1 MSFLNLLQSVGDRLG
16 ILEAPAKPEAGAP
29 AKIVMR
35 TVTFAELK
43 SEIRSEEVRTLA
55 DLPAELTIPFEKV
68 FEAAGVQAAAQG
80 WNVARLKSLLATDA
94 FRGKEKSV
102 AQQALLNLLSIE
114 RVPPENLIREAVA
127 QDQALDAFEAAVCR
141 KVADHMGAA
150 EHQIAELEN
159 KIKALETE
167 REKLA
172 AKVQLDREK
181 LREWRQ
187 GKRAYE
193 RELASAIAYLTDHAV
208 ISTDTLAE

>member
-1 MSFLNLLQSVGDRLG
+1 MSFLNLLQTVGDRLG
-16 ILEAPAKPEAGAP
+16 ILEAPAKQETGAP

-55 DLPAELTIPFEKV
+55 GLPAELTIPFEKV
-68 FEAAGVQAAAQG
+68 FEAAGVQPAAGG

-102 AQQALLNLLSIE
+102 VQQALLNLLNIE
-114 RVPPENLIREAVA
+114 KVPPESVIKEAVA

-150 EHQIAELEN
+150 EHQIAELESQ
-159 KIKALETE
+159 IKALEME
-167 REKLA
+167 RAKLVA
-172 AKVQLDREK
+172 RVQIDREK

-193 RELASAIAYLTDHAV
+193 RELATAIGYLTDHAV
-208 ISTDTLAE
+208 ISTDTLPE